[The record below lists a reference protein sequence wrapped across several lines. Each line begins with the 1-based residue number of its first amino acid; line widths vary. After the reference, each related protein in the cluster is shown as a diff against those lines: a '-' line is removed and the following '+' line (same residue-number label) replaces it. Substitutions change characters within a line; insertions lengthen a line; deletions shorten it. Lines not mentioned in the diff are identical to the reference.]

1 MTFEEQIIATLIGT
15 LSAVLLGIVAF
26 ILTEWL
32 RGLRKKKI
40 IEKYLK
46 NESKYNISIID
57 KWINKLNS
65 LKEMTENT
73 GHVLNSTEIL
83 LNEKFQSYFINA
95 SFENGL
101 IYNKLD
107 TEEISKLTSVMDDL
121 NDWNNKIYENWI
133 NKIFKTHKD
142 NKEERNRTYVDI
154 LKSQI
159 ENFKNYR
166 SILNKLINKL

>member
-1 MTFEEQIIATLIGT
+1 
-15 LSAVLLGIVAF
+15 
-26 ILTEWL
+26 
-32 RGLRKKKI
+32 
-40 IEKYLK
+40 
-46 NESKYNISIID
+46 
-57 KWINKLNS
+57 
-65 LKEMTENT
+65 
-73 GHVLNSTEIL
+73 
-83 LNEKFQSYFINA
+83 
-95 SFENGL
+95 
-101 IYNKLD
+101 
-107 TEEISKLTSVMDDL
+107 MDDL